1 MAGVISDR
9 VEQKTQSPKLMMLFL
24 SFAALTALSIA
35 SFFIGPVS
43 IPFAT
48 VMEILI
54 RQIPVLGGIQH
65 FSIRPVYFE
74 IVFYIRE
81 PEILGGVVVGA
92 SLGMGGAVVQSIFK
106 NPITEPY
113 VIGLSSGAALGA
125 VGAIVFGI
133 TIFGPYSV
141 QMLAFCFALLT
152 VFLVYAL
159 SHRHGRV
166 PATYLL
172 LMGVSIS
179 FFTSSVVALM
189 IYSNI
194 ELQSSAFFWLLGS
207 LQGITWQELLP
218 VVFTVLPA
226 MFIMS
231 LYSRELNAL
240 QLGGAYAH
248 SVGIRVERTKRMLIA
263 LVALS
268 VSASVSISGLI
279 GFVGLIMPHM
289 SRLLY
294 GGSNRYVL
302 PSSAILGAIF
312 LVLADDIARMAI
324 PGKVIPIGII
334 TGMIGVPFF
343 IYMLG
348 KLSSGAYEN

>member
-1 MAGVISDR
+1 MASKVNDTGKLKVQSIRPLILVISF
-9 VEQKTQSPKLMMLFL
+9 VVLIAV
-24 SFAALTALSIA
+24 SFA

-48 VMEILI
+48 VMEILF
-54 RQIPVLGGIQH
+54 RQLPVVGSLHSFAI
-65 FSIRPVYFE
+65 SRVDFE

-81 PEILGGVVVGA
+81 PEILGGVIVGA
-92 SLGMGGAVVQSIFK
+92 SLGIGGAVVQSIFK

-125 VGAIVFGI
+125 VGAIIFGI

-141 QMLAFCFALLT
+141 QLLAFGFALLT

-159 SHRHGRV
+159 SQRRGRV

-179 FFTSSVVALM
+179 FFTSSIVALM
-189 IYSNI
+189 IYTNI

-218 VVFTVLPA
+218 VMLTVLPA
-226 MFIMS
+226 MVIMS
-231 LYSRELNAL
+231 LYSRELNAI
-240 QLGGAYAH
+240 QMGEAYAQ
-248 SVGIRVERTKRMLIA
+248 SVGIRVERTKKLLIT

-268 VSASVSISGLI
+268 VSAAVSISGLI
-279 GFVGLIMPHM
+279 GFVGLIMPHI
-289 SRLLY
+289 SRLIY

-348 KLSSGAYEN
+348 KLSSGAYET

>member
-1 MAGVISDR
+1 MFNKNRDPSVDR
-9 VEQKTQSPKLMMLFL
+9 LRSHRPLILAL
-24 SFAALTALSIA
+24 SLAALIFLSIA
-35 SFFIGPVS
+35 SFFVGPVS
-43 IPFAT
+43 IPFTA
-48 VMEILI
+48 VLAILLK
-54 RQIPVLGGIQH
+54 QVPLLSGFH
-65 FSIRPVYFE
+65 SFSVRPVYFE

-81 PEILGGVVVGA
+81 PEIIGGVVVGA

-125 VGAIVFGI
+125 VGAILFGI
-133 TIFGPYSV
+133 TVFGPYSV
-141 QMLAFCFALLT
+141 QLLAFCFALLT

-189 IYSNI
+189 LYSNI
-194 ELQSSAFFWLLGS
+194 RLQSSAFFWLLGS

-218 VVFTVLPA
+218 VVLAVLPS
-226 MFIMS
+226 MFLLS
-231 LYSRELNAL
+231 LYSRELNAI

-248 SVGIRVERTKRMLIA
+248 SVGIRVERTKRILIA

-279 GFVGLIMPHM
+279 GFVGLVMPHV
-289 SRLLY
+289 SRLIY
-294 GGSNRYVL
+294 GGSNKYVL

-312 LVLADDIARMAI
+312 LVLSDDVARIAL
-324 PGKVIPIGII
+324 PGKVIPVGII

-343 IYMLG
+343 IYLLG
-348 KLSSGAYEN
+348 KLSRGAYEN

>member
-1 MAGVISDR
+1 MFRKIRVAG
-9 VEQKTQSPKLMMLFL
+9 EHETLFL
-24 SFAALTALSIA
+24 RPLILLMSLATLAVLVFV

-43 IPFAT
+43 IPLVT
-48 VMEILI
+48 VMAILFK
-54 RQIPVLGGIQH
+54 QIPVIGSLQPDAVK
-65 FSIRPVYFE
+65 PVYFE
-74 IVFYIRE
+74 IVYYIRE

-125 VGAIVFGI
+125 VGAIIFGI
-133 TIFGPYSV
+133 AIFGPYSV
-141 QMLAFCFALLT
+141 QVLAFCFALLSVFT
-152 VFLVYAL
+152 VYML
-159 SHRHGRV
+159 SHRNGRV

-194 ELQSSAFFWLLGS
+194 RLQSSAFFWLLGS

-218 VVFTVLPA
+218 VVLVVLPA

-231 LYSRELNAL
+231 MYSRELNAM

-248 SVGIRVERTKRMLIA
+248 SVGIKVERTKRVLIA

-279 GFVGLIMPHM
+279 GFVGLVMPHM
-289 SRLLY
+289 SRLIY
-294 GGSNRYVL
+294 GGSNRYVI

-312 LVLADDIARMAI
+312 LVLSDDIARMAI

-343 IYMLG
+343 IYLLG
-348 KLSSGAYEN
+348 RLSSGAYEN